1 MSKSYDL
8 RVQAVSYVRAGGSKA
23 DAARLFGVTRR
34 TIYNWLEMGEDVRQK
49 ARPGPK
55 RNHKVAEEALKK
67 AVAARNDARLI
78 ELAHQFGVHPST
90 ISKALKRLGYSRKK
104 NVALRGGKTL

>member
-8 RVQAVSYVRAGGSKA
+8 RVQAISYVRAGGSKA

-49 ARPGPK
+49 ARRKK
-55 RNHKVAEEALKK
+55 RR
-67 AVAARNDARLI
+67 RN
-78 ELAHQFGVHPST
+78 GVHSN
-90 ISKALKRLGYSRKK
+90 LRLSC
-104 NVALRGGKTL
+104 